1 MTDPSPGAPR
11 SGTGPHRPA
20 GRVRLWG
27 PGTAAAPVRLRAG
40 RRAIGWRGPHAARTG
55 VRAAALR
62 PGSHLALF
70 VLEDNQ
76 LPHLALKSSPR
87 KSRDV
92 ARRPVLPSARPWA
105 PIRGTCGM
113 PAWGPGCGAGWAT
126 RGARSGLCAAS
137 AAGARA
143 GRATRA
149 LPAAGAEAAAGP
161 RPCPARASLSLTT
174 PGHSERCHPPGTV
187 PSTRQALP
195 TGIVGAKKRR
205 AFTDSST
212 EAVVASH
219 CSQAGF
225 AARHRPWAPA
235 DEGRLSG
242 GCRKLTESTGRGR
255 RGRRPAG

>member
-27 PGTAAAPVRLRAG
+27 PGTAAPPVRLRAG

-105 PIRGTCGM
+105 PIRGSCGM

-126 RGARSGLCAAS
+126 QGAG
-137 AAGARA
+137 
-143 GRATRA
+143 
-149 LPAAGAEAAAGP
+149 AAAGP
-161 RPCPARASLSLTT
+161 QPCPARASLSLTT

-195 TGIVGAKKRR
+195 TGIWGAKKRR
-205 AFTDSST
+205 AFTDSCT

-255 RGRRPAG
+255 RGR

>member
-20 GRVRLWG
+20 GRVWLWG
-27 PGTAAAPVRLRAG
+27 PGTAAPQVRLRAG

-105 PIRGTCGM
+105 PIRGSCGM

-126 RGARSGLCAAS
+126 RGAG
-137 AAGARA
+137 
-143 GRATRA
+143 
-149 LPAAGAEAAAGP
+149 AAAGP

-195 TGIVGAKKRR
+195 TGIWGAKKRR

-235 DEGRLSG
+235 DEGHLSG

-255 RGRRPAG
+255 QGRRPAG

>member
-20 GRVRLWG
+20 GRVWLWG
-27 PGTAAAPVRLRAG
+27 PGTAAPPVRLRAG

-105 PIRGTCGM
+105 PIRGSCGM

-126 RGARSGLCAAS
+126 RGAG
-137 AAGARA
+137 
-143 GRATRA
+143 
-149 LPAAGAEAAAGP
+149 AAAGP
-161 RPCPARASLSLTT
+161 QPCPARASLSLTT

-205 AFTDSST
+205 AFTESCT

-255 RGRRPAG
+255 RGR

>member
-27 PGTAAAPVRLRAG
+27 PGTAAPPVRLRAG

-105 PIRGTCGM
+105 PIRGSCGM

-126 RGARSGLCAAS
+126 RGAG
-137 AAGARA
+137 
-143 GRATRA
+143 
-149 LPAAGAEAAAGP
+149 AAAGP

-195 TGIVGAKKRR
+195 TGIWGAKKRR
-205 AFTDSST
+205 AFTDSCT

-255 RGRRPAG
+255 RGR

>member
-27 PGTAAAPVRLRAG
+27 PGTAAPPVRLRAG

-105 PIRGTCGM
+105 PIRGSCGM
-113 PAWGPGCGAGWAT
+113 PAWGSGCGAGWAT
-126 RGARSGLCAAS
+126 RGTG
-137 AAGARA
+137 
-143 GRATRA
+143 
-149 LPAAGAEAAAGP
+149 AAAGP
-161 RPCPARASLSLTT
+161 RPCPARVSLSLTT

-195 TGIVGAKKRR
+195 TGIWGAKKRR
-205 AFTDSST
+205 AFTDSCT

-225 AARHRPWAPA
+225 AARHRSWAPA

>member
-20 GRVRLWG
+20 GRVWLWG
-27 PGTAAAPVRLRAG
+27 TGTAAPPVRLRAG

-62 PGSHLALF
+62 PGSHFALF

-105 PIRGTCGM
+105 PIRGSCGM

-126 RGARSGLCAAS
+126 RGAG
-137 AAGARA
+137 
-143 GRATRA
+143 
-149 LPAAGAEAAAGP
+149 AAAGP
-161 RPCPARASLSLTT
+161 RPCPACASLSLTT

>member
-20 GRVRLWG
+20 GRVWLWG
-27 PGTAAAPVRLRAG
+27 PGTATPPVRLRAG

-105 PIRGTCGM
+105 PIRGSCGM
-113 PAWGPGCGAGWAT
+113 PAWGLGCGAGWAT
-126 RGARSGLCAAS
+126 QGAG
-137 AAGARA
+137 
-143 GRATRA
+143 
-149 LPAAGAEAAAGP
+149 AAAGP

>member
-27 PGTAAAPVRLRAG
+27 PGTAAPPVRLRAG

-105 PIRGTCGM
+105 PIRGSCGM

-126 RGARSGLCAAS
+126 RGAG
-137 AAGARA
+137 
-143 GRATRA
+143 
-149 LPAAGAEAAAGP
+149 AAAGP

-195 TGIVGAKKRR
+195 TGIWGAKKRR

-255 RGRRPAG
+255 QGRRPAG

>member
-20 GRVRLWG
+20 GRVWLWG
-27 PGTAAAPVRLRAG
+27 PGTAAPPVRLRAG
-40 RRAIGWRGPHAARTG
+40 RRAIGWQGPHAARTG

-105 PIRGTCGM
+105 PIRGSCGM
-113 PAWGPGCGAGWAT
+113 SAWGPGCGAGWAT
-126 RGARSGLCAAS
+126 RGAG
-137 AAGARA
+137 
-143 GRATRA
+143 
-149 LPAAGAEAAAGP
+149 AAAGP

-195 TGIVGAKKRR
+195 TGIWGAKKRR